1 MVDSPIKNMSYWKAK
16 RDASPGK
23 FVGAIQSS
31 SPGTEFKPINPNESM
46 EEKIDRKTEEKV
58 EEKVELAVNQKS
70 GDGITV

>member
-1 MVDSPIKNMSYWKAK
+1 MVNSPIKNMAYWKAK
-16 RDASPGK
+16 SNASPGK
-23 FVGAIQSS
+23 FV
-31 SPGTEFKPINPNESM
+31 GTEFKPINPNESL